1 MLIDKWLDPQIRY
14 IVNQL
19 TKMHITVKFPNF
31 DEMFDNERN
40 VWQNIINDFG
50 NIMGDGIQDINE
62 K

>member
-40 VWQNIINDFG
+40 VWQNIINDF
-50 NIMGDGIQDINE
+50 
-62 K
+62 